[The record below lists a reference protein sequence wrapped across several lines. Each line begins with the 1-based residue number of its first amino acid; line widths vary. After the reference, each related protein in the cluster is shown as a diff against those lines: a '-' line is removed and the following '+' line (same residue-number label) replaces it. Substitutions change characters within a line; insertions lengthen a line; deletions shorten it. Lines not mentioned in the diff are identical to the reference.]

1 MKCGRSEASQLSAI
15 NSQPSLK
22 PEKLRARVLAEWRGL
37 PQTPLAVDRAVPV
50 ADAIAK
56 LMQTLGLKDRL
67 KAEAVI
73 SAWQEVVGEF
83 VAKNS
88 APRQL
93 KDGVLYV
100 SVLQPALHFELER
113 VWKRDIV
120 DKLKKRFG
128 ARVVRDVK
136 FRIG

>member
-1 MKCGRSEASQLSAI
+1 M
-15 NSQPSLK
+15 K
-22 PEKLRARVLAEWRGL
+22 PERLRARALAEWRGL
-37 PQTPLAVDRAVPV
+37 PQTGAAPDRTVEV
-50 ADAIAK
+50 ADAIGK

-67 KAEAVI
+67 KAEAVL
-73 SAWQEVVGEF
+73 SAWKEVVGEF

-100 SVLQPALHFELER
+100 SVLQPSLHFELER

-120 DKLKKRFG
+120 EKLKKRFG

>member
-1 MKCGRSEASQLSAI
+1 M
-15 NSQPSLK
+15 K
-22 PEKLRARVLAEWRGL
+22 PERLRARALAEWRGL
-37 PQTPLAVDRAVPV
+37 PQTPLAVDRTVAVG
-50 ADAIAK
+50 DAVAK
-56 LMQTLGLKDRL
+56 LMQTLGLQDRV
-67 KAEAVI
+67 KAEAVLA
-73 SAWQEVVGEF
+73 AWKEVVGEF

-100 SVLQPALHFELER
+100 SVLQPSLHFELDR
-113 VWKRDIV
+113 VWKKDIV
-120 DKLKKRFG
+120 EKLKKRFG